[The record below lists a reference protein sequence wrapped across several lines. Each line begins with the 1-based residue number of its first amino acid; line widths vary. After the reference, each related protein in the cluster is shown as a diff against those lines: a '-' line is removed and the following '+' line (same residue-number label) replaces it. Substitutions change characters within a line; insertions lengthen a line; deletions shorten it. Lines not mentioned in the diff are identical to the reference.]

1 MAAYPAEVETPAP
14 TDQSAVAVPRQRGAA
29 LGLAAMA
36 VGASSVIGLAGSAL
50 AAEHP
55 ERNEHAG
62 ATGSLFV
69 DQHAADAAGTHAS
82 DAGTALLDRI
92 RTQGSPEQ
100 AATTAATPAATAA
113 ATRAAESVRIEAAA
127 AASAK
132 AAAAERA
139 RAVGPLVAPISCA
152 ATGLSRDASY
162 WSHLHPGQE
171 FPAPAG
177 TPVRAIGSG
186 VITSAGWAG
195 SYGYRVVQ
203 TLPDGTEIWYCHL
216 SAIAAAHGS
225 VPAGHALGR
234 VGSSRGFSTPH
245 VYIEVRPDGADP
257 VEPAAWFAQHGLAV

>member
-14 TDQSAVAVPRQRGAA
+14 TDHPGVTVPRQRGAA

-50 AAEHP
+50 AAETAPHGQG
-55 ERNEHAG
+55 G

-69 DQHAADAAGTHAS
+69 DEHGAAAAAQGS

-92 RTQGSPEQ
+92 RTQGTPEQ
-100 AATTAATPAATAA
+100 AAAATTAAQ
-113 ATRAAESVRIEAAA
+113 SVRLEAAA

-132 AAAAERA
+132 AAAAERV
-139 RAVGPLVAPISCA
+139 RAVGALVPPIACA
-152 ATGLSRDASY
+152 APGHGGGLDASY
-162 WSHLHPGQE
+162 WSHLHPGQD

-177 TPVRAIGSG
+177 TPVRAVGAG
-186 VITSAGWAG
+186 VITDAGWAG

-216 SAIAAAHGS
+216 STIATGHGS
-225 VPAGHALGR
+225 VPAGHPLGR
-234 VGSSRGFSTPH
+234 VGSSRGVTTPH
-245 VYIEVRPDGADP
+245 VYIEVRPDGAEPVDP
-257 VEPAAWFAQHGLAV
+257 TAWFATHGLNLQT